1 MKRLDSYILQN
12 FIGPF
17 LASFTTT
24 LVVLVIQFLSRYQED
39 ILGKGFPAGVL
50 AELFLYASTSLML
63 LALPMGLLMA
73 GLMTMGNLGE
83 RLELTALQSA
93 GVPFSRILAPLLYFG
108 LLAMGLSA
116 ALNWYLIPK
125 ANLRLYTLLYDME
138 QAKPALA
145 LKPGFFNRW
154 IDGYAIRI
162 GRAHKDQKTIE
173 DVLIYAYQ
181 PDGSVART
189 VTAPAGE
196 FFVDKTWLFL
206 TLRLYNGCQYESYQ
220 ESQRPPTWVQAC
232 FDTMTLRLDIS
243 SLGLKRS
250 DEKLFAGHQYML
262 PIGALREAV
271 DSLRR
276 LREQTYQEYYA
287 NLMRW
292 LPEPWPGLPTDSST
306 PALNSALRIHAEN
319 LLRRDKSLMEYYQER
334 LRQLDE
340 TVWRYELEWHYKFA
354 IPMVA
359 VTFLLL
365 GATLGGV
372 IRRGGLGV
380 PLVFSTAFFI
390 VFYVLNAQGK
400 KLAREG
406 VLSPFVGAYLPLFV
420 IGPVVLYLIL
430 LVTTEARW
438 LYLDYW
444 KKKWRHVIS
453 FFSRRFSGMPS

>member
-39 ILGKGFPAGVL
+39 ILGKGFSGGVL
-50 AELFLYASTSLML
+50 AELFFYASASLML

-93 GVPFSRILAPLLYFG
+93 GVPFSRILSPLLYAG
-108 LLAMGLSA
+108 VLAMLFSGVLS
-116 ALNWYLIPK
+116 WYLIPR

-162 GRAHKDQKTIE
+162 GRVRKDQKTIE
-173 DVLIYAYQ
+173 DILIYAYQ

-189 VTAPAGE
+189 ITAPAGA

-206 TLRLYNGCQYESYQ
+206 VLRLYNGCQYEIYQ

-243 SLGLKRS
+243 GLGLRRS

-262 PIGALREAV
+262 EIRALREAI
-271 DSLRR
+271 DSLKR
-276 LREQTYQEYYA
+276 LRETAQEEYYA
-287 NLMRW
+287 HLLRW
-292 LPEPWPGLPTDSST
+292 VPAPWPVHADTAPLQLTQT
-306 PALNSALRIHAEN
+306 LRIHSEN
-319 LLRRDKSLMEYYQER
+319 LLRRDKNLMEYYRER

-354 IPMVA
+354 IPIA
-359 VTFLLL
+359 ALTFLLL
-365 GATLGGV
+365 GATLGGL
-372 IRRGGLGV
+372 IRKGGLGV
-380 PLVFSTAFFI
+380 PLVFSTGFFI

-406 VLSPFVGAYLPLFV
+406 ILSPFVGAYLPLLA
-420 IGPVVLYLIL
+420 IGPVVLYLVL

-444 KKKWRHVIS
+444 KKKWRQVTLS
-453 FFSRRFSGMPS
+453 FNRLSSGMPS

>member
-17 LASFTTT
+17 LASFATT

-39 ILGKGFPAGVL
+39 ILGKGFSGTVL
-50 AELFLYASTSLML
+50 AELFFYASASLML

-93 GVPFSRILAPLLYFG
+93 GVPFSRILMPLLYFG
-108 LLAMGLSA
+108 VLAMLFSGALS
-116 ALNWYLIPK
+116 WYLIPR

-154 IDGYAIRI
+154 IDGYAIRV
-162 GRAHKDQKTIE
+162 GRVQKDQKTIE

-181 PDGSVART
+181 PDGSIART
-189 VTAPAGE
+189 ITAPLGA
-196 FFVDKTWLFL
+196 FYVDKNWLFL
-206 TLRLYNGCQYESYQ
+206 VLRLYEGCQYEIYQ
-220 ESQRPPTWVQAC
+220 EGQRPPTWVQAC

-243 SLGLKRS
+243 GLGLKRS
-250 DEKLFAGHQYML
+250 DERLFAGHQYML
-262 PIGALREAV
+262 EIHALRKAI
-271 DSLRR
+271 DSLRQ
-276 LREQTYQEYYA
+276 LRDTAREEYYA
-287 NLMRW
+287 HLLRW
-292 LPEPWPGLPTDSST
+292 LPQPWPVRTDT
-306 PALNSALRIHAEN
+306 APPPINYALRTQTEN
-319 LLRRDKSLMEYYQER
+319 LLRRDKSLMEYYRER

-340 TVWRYELEWHYKFA
+340 TLWRYELEWHYKFA
-354 IPMVA
+354 IPLAA

-365 GATLGGV
+365 GATLGGL
-372 IRRGGLGV
+372 IRKGGLGV
-380 PLVFSTAFFI
+380 PLVFSTGFFI

-406 VLSPFVGAYLPLFV
+406 LLSPFVGAYLPLFM
-420 IGPVVLYLIL
+420 IGPVVLYLVL

-438 LYLDYW
+438 LYLDFW
-444 KKKWRHVIS
+444 KKKWRKVTSS
-453 FFSRRFSGMPS
+453 FSQLFWGMRS

>member
-1 MKRLDSYILQN
+1 MKRIDSYILQN

-39 ILGKGFPAGVL
+39 ILGKGFSAGVL
-50 AELFLYASTSLML
+50 AELFLYASASLML

-116 ALNWYLIPK
+116 ALSWYLIPK

-189 VTAPAGE
+189 VIAPAGE

-206 TLRLYNGCQYESYQ
+206 TLRLYNGCQYEIYQ
-220 ESQRPPTWVQAC
+220 ESQRPPTWIQAC
-232 FDTMTLRLDIS
+232 FDTMSLRLDIS

-262 PIGALREAV
+262 PIGALREAI
-271 DSLRR
+271 DSLCR
-276 LREQTYQEYYA
+276 LREQTSEEYYA
-287 NLMRW
+287 NLLRW
-292 LPEPWPGLPTDSST
+292 LPEPWPGPADTISPAPSPT
-306 PALNSALRIHAEN
+306 LLIHAEN
-319 LLRRDKSLMEYYQER
+319 LLRRDKSLMEYYRER

-340 TVWRYELEWHYKFA
+340 TIWRYELEWQYKFA
-354 IPMVA
+354 IPVAA

-380 PLVFSTAFFI
+380 PLVFSTALFI

-444 KKKWRHVIS
+444 KKKWRLVIS
-453 FFSRRFSGMPS
+453 SYSRRFLGMPS